1 MPGQRPPQRWAS
13 NTECDDQNIIG
24 ALIFI
29 SYIIAA
35 LLFSG
40 CILVNLWKASFRST
54 PSPGPKHTQRI
65 LAFSSLALFS
75 FTTLSYHMLSF
86 LISSYDDWANARNLP
101 RPAALSAQD
110 LGQLYLWQWT
120 KTSALFQD
128 FATNICMETNGNWW
142 WTEHVLVFSIAWN
155 VYMAVEGTCR
165 QIPNLWLYFALEQ
178 ILPVSFTMN
187 LFFLAVLLSPS
198 PSDRL
203 AASSGWLVPPVVNQ
217 VLMLTVY
224 FAALCIAPSAPTTL
238 ALTPVALLIRILLC
252 FPYLGCRPKQPG
264 CRERKISPSKVLGE
278 RTPDYKLWVAYKPI
292 WMTIVICYTL
302 LQLLHVWR
310 GSVIAFPP
318 TKDIM
323 WAINNDF
330 AISAL
335 GYDLLIAMTSLIVW
349 YGTRPTGKIDGE

>member
-1 MPGQRPPQRWAS
+1 MLEIFLDLQPSRRKTWDNYTCGNGPRPQPCFKTLQQIFAWRRMAIGGGQSMSWYSA
-13 NTECDDQNIIG
+13 
-24 ALIFI
+24 
-29 SYIIAA
+29 
-35 LLFSG
+35 
-40 CILVNLWKASFRST
+40 
-54 PSPGPKHTQRI
+54 SPGTFTWPLKVRRPSSFLLAQTLLGLKHTE
-65 LAFSSLALFS
+65 
-75 FTTLSYHMLSF
+75 
-86 LISSYDDWANARNLP
+86 
-101 RPAALSAQD
+101 PADGYAS
-110 LGQLYLWQWT
+110 
-120 KTSALFQD
+120 
-128 FATNICMETNGNWW
+128 
-142 WTEHVLVFSIAWN
+142 
-155 VYMAVEGTCR
+155 GTCR

-217 VLMLTVY
+217 VLMLPVY

-310 GSVIAFPP
+310 GSVIAFPL